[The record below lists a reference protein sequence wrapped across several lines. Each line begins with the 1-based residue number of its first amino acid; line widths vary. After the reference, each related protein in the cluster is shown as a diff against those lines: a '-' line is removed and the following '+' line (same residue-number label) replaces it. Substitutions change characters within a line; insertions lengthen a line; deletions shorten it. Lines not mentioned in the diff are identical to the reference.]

1 MFNPISNELIGREQD
16 NDRLRQAEQSRL
28 AKAGIARRP
37 AERFNLRTSLGN
49 LLIAVRYLFTALARA
64 D

>member
-1 MFNPISNELIGREQD
+1 MFNPISSELIAHDQY

-28 AKAGIARRP
+28 AKAGIAPQP
-37 AERFNLRTSLGN
+37 ADRIVLRASLGN
-49 LLIAVRYLFTALARA
+49 LLISVRYLFNALARA